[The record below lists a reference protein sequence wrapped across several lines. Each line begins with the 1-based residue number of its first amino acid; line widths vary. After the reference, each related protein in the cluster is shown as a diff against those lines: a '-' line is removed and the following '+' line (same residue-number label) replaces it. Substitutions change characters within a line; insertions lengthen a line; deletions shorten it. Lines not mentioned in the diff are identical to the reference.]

1 MKAQQQQQDQ
11 RAAAAAG
18 AGSASKA
25 AAGQLSGSTAGTSA
39 AVQDLGTVGR
49 GKSRITLQPVS
60 SSNPPSTTSTPL
72 PPTIVSSSLPLAA
85 SSSAQPAVEGSSSAP
100 VHESGTSIPKG
111 AEEPPLESK
120 AESPMTSPPKAESL
134 AGSKRGVTEVAS
146 GTEGEKRTAMVLDS
160 GEGGVDQGRA
170 SGDGND
176 QDAVKRARAPEG
188 TGPEKAVYA

>member
-11 RAAAAAG
+11 KAAAAAG
-18 AGSASKA
+18 AGSSNSKA

-60 SSNPPSTTSTPL
+60 SSTPPSTTSTPL
-72 PPTIVSSSLPLAA
+72 PPPTIVSSSLLLVA
-85 SSSAQPAVEGSSSAP
+85 SSSAQPAVEGSSAP

-146 GTEGEKRTAMVLDS
+146 GTEGEKGTAMVSDS
-160 GEGGVDQGRA
+160 GEGGVDQGRV

-176 QDAVKRARAPEG
+176 QDAVKRARAPDG
-188 TGPEKAVYA
+188 TGPEKAV